1 LRGIPEAKEVA
12 VADARD
18 AAPERARYWLVP
30 VVRGILALVAAAVIT
45 FSPNHSPAFGLAV
58 FGAWAVVSGLV
69 TGALGLRT
77 LSDRVIR
84 TLFVVSAT
92 ATVVAGLL
100 ALTVPASL
108 PLFTYLVSVWA
119 AITGAL
125 ELTAGVRARGR
136 TPVARDWITAGAFT
150 AVLALVFLLVPL
162 DAVTAVGLLGAYLV
176 LVGVLLVIGG
186 FSSKWAAAQPAIAGD
201 AATGSERS

>member
-1 LRGIPEAKEVA
+1 LLGIPEAKEVA

-18 AAPERARYWLVP
+18 AAPERARYWVVP

-58 FGAWAVVSGLV
+58 FGAWAVVSGLL

-84 TLFVVSAT
+84 TLFAVSAT

-100 ALTVPASL
+100 AVTVPASL
-108 PLFTYLVSVWA
+108 SFFTYLVSVWA
-119 AITGAL
+119 AVTGAL
-125 ELTAGVRARGR
+125 ELAAGLRARGR

-150 AVLALVFLLVPL
+150 AVLALVFLLAPI

-186 FSSKWAAAQPAIAGD
+186 FSSKWAAAQPATAGD

>member
-1 LRGIPEAKEVA
+1 M
-12 VADARD
+12 ADARD
-18 AAPERARYWLVP
+18 AAPERARYWVVP
-30 VVRGILALVAAAVIT
+30 VVRGILALIAAAVIT

-77 LSDRVIR
+77 VSDRVIR
-84 TLFVVSAT
+84 TLFAVSAT
-92 ATVVAGLL
+92 TTVVAGLL
-100 ALTVPASL
+100 ALTLPASL
-108 PLFTYLVSVWA
+108 SLLTSLIGVWA

-125 ELTAGVRARGR
+125 ELLGGLRARRR

-150 AVLALVFLLVPL
+150 AVLALVFLLVPV

-176 LVGVLLVIGG
+176 LLGVLLVIGG
-186 FSSKWAAAQPAIAGD
+186 FSSKWAAAQPAAAGD
-201 AATGSERS
+201 ATTGSEQS